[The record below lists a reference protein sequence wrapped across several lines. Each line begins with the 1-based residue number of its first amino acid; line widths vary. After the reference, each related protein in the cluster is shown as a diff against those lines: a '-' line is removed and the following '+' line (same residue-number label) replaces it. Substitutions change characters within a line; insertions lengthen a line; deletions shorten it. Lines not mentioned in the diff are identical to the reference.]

1 MAKAGGGMILY
12 EPDTSIRDYG
22 VQGKLFFKYIR
33 IIQQDKD
40 LLKVLQTKTNEYIKE
55 VQRRYERRYNIL
67 NRIFRKLKQ
76 WL

>member
-1 MAKAGGGMILY
+1 MILY